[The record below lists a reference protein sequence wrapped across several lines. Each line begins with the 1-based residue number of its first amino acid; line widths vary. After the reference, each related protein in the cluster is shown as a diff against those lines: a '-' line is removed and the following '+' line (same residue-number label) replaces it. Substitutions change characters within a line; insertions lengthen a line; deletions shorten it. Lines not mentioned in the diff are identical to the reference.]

1 MTTIAGDL
9 VRAFGD
15 VDTMQQMYAD
25 DIVWQLPAALG
36 PAAGPHRGKDA
47 VLGFN
52 TAAWSQFYLATGVSV
67 DIHDEL
73 EQGDVSVARFTYRAI
88 VAADGAPYENEYMLL
103 ARARDGKIIEVY
115 EFFDS
120 LKTMHYAGL
129 RAFAPP
135 IPGVTD
141 L

>member
-52 TAAWSQFYLATGVSV
+52 TAAWSQFYRDRGSDAA
-67 DIHDEL
+67 
-73 EQGDVSVARFTYRAI
+73 ARAGCVGGWHAVI
-88 VAADGAPYENEYMLL
+88 VAA
-103 ARARDGKIIEVY
+103 
-115 EFFDS
+115 
-120 LKTMHYAGL
+120 
-129 RAFAPP
+129 
-135 IPGVTD
+135 
-141 L
+141 